1 MTQRHRSTRL
11 QVHPTT
17 LMEEN
22 LRSLFPRRTSTQI
35 LLRKDLPHVQAPMLT
50 LSSRMVSPFP
60 ALRIGLG
67 RLARIPK
74 SVVPIGPAI
83 TMLQQVLLHMTTTTS
98 MTDQEGPRRKAE
110 PAHLTLI
117 PSQFV
122 MAKTRHAYARQ
133 SPPCSHLLLYL

>member
-35 LLRKDLPHVQAPMLT
+35 LLRKDLPHVQVPMLT
-50 LSSRMVSPFP
+50 LSSRTVSPFP
-60 ALRIGLG
+60 ALRIGLE
-67 RLARIPK
+67 RLARILK

-122 MAKTRHAYARQ
+122 MAKTRRAYARQ